1 MVVLPLPDRDASGP
15 GKPLN
20 GPGACRE
27 RADRGTINLAGPA
40 QRDLVDDEDSA
51 RCGVAVDLLRD
62 AGAQRLWVRSAPRFG
77 DDEGHDLLAEPF
89 IGNTHNSALS
99 DGRIGGQDVLD
110 DTRHDG

>member
-40 QRDLVDDEDSA
+40 QRDLVDDEDDSM
-51 RCGVAVDLLRD
+51 RVAE
-62 AGAQRLWVRSAPRFG
+62 GAEAVEEGGWGG
-77 DDEGHDLLAEPF
+77 DQSDDGGHGDSL
-89 IGNTHNSALS
+89 
-99 DGRIGGQDVLD
+99 
-110 DTRHDG
+110 